1 MTPVKRGGVLYKF
14 KIFETN
20 RFLDDLE
27 EIGEKLKKKI
37 YNKIQNYVYPQLKLN
52 PFYGKNIKKLINYSP
67 PTWRY
72 RIGDYR
78 LFYEIDQKENIIYIL
93 TIEIKNKTYE
103 RRQKQQTIKHSHFAR
118 YLY

>member
-1 MTPVKRGGVLYKF
+1 MSKY

-27 EIGEKLKKKI
+27 DVGSNLRKKI
-37 YNKIQNYVYPQLKLN
+37 YNKIQNYAYPQLKIN
-52 PFYGKNIKKLINYSP
+52 PYYGQNIKKLINYDP

-78 LFYEIDQKENIIYIL
+78 LFYEIEQKENIIYIIA
-93 TIEIKNKTYE
+93 IEIRHKAY
-103 RRQKQQTIKHSHFAR
+103 
-118 YLY
+118 